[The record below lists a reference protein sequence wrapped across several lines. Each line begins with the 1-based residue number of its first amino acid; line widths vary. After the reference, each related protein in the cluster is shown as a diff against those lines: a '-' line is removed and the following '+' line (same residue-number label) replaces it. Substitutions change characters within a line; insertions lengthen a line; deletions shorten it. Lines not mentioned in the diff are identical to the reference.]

1 MTANYTTNYMRRR
14 AFSNSI
20 IEHIYN
26 YININCNTKTN
37 KISIYHTFKYV
48 NGYTIS
54 YALHELIYT
63 KVVIE

>member
-1 MTANYTTNYMRRR
+1 MAAKHTTNHMRRR
-14 AFSNSI
+14 SFSNTI

-37 KISIYHTFKYV
+37 KISIYNAFKYV
-48 NGYTIS
+48 NGYNIS

-63 KVVIE
+63 KIVIE

>member
-1 MTANYTTNYMRRR
+1 MTIEYNTDYMRRR
-14 AFSNSI
+14 SFSNNI
-20 IEHIYN
+20 IKHIYN

-48 NGYTIS
+48 NGYDIS